1 MKPRRNDTVSLGAL
15 ALVAL
20 LAGCASGRQPDPAF
34 APTRPPNPKPLELNN
49 GAIYQDSFAMRL
61 FEDQRARRVGDILT
75 ITLAETT
82 TASKKADTTS
92 KKKDDIDLKSPTL
105 LGSSVDFDIPGELKK
120 GVPLSKIS
128 HNDLSVSATGN
139 REFTGSGASSQ
150 SNTLTGSISVTVV
163 EVLSNGNLVVRG
175 EKIVGINEGDEFVQ
189 LSGIVRPQDIRP
201 DNTVPSTYVAN
212 AQIRYGGSG
221 AVADATAHGW
231 LSKFFLAFW
240 PF

>member
-1 MKPRRNDTVSLGAL
+1 MMHKGLYIGFAL
-15 ALVAL
+15 ALTAL
-20 LAGCASGRQPDPAF
+20 TAGCATHRQPDPAF
-34 APTRPPNPKPLELNN
+34 APTRPPNPKPSELNN
-49 GAIYQDSFAMRL
+49 GAIYQDVFAMRL

-75 ITLAETT
+75 ITLIETT
-82 TASKKADTTS
+82 TATKSASTS
-92 KKKDDIDLKSPTL
+92 SEKKDDITLTNPTL
-105 LGSSVDFDIPGELKK
+105 LGSAVQFGYPNDLKK
-120 GVPLSKIS
+120 HIPLQNVDSG
-128 HNDLSVSATGN
+128 NLSVSATGN
-139 REFTGSGASSQ
+139 SQKFSGTGGSSQ
-150 SNTLTGSISVTVV
+150 SNTLTGSVTVTVV

-221 AVADATAHGW
+221 AVANATSHGW

>member
-1 MKPRRNDTVSLGAL
+1 MMHKGLHIGFAL
-15 ALVAL
+15 ALTAL
-20 LAGCASGRQPDPAF
+20 TAGCATHRQPDPAF
-34 APTRPPNPKPLELNN
+34 APTRPPNPKPSELNN

-92 KKKDDIDLKSPTL
+92 KKKDDVDLKSPTL
-105 LGSSVDFDIPGELKK
+105 LGSSVDFNIPGEFRKA
-120 GVPLSKIS
+120 VPLARID
-128 HNDLSVSATGN
+128 NNTLAVTTN
-139 REFTGSGASSQ
+139 TNQEFSGSGASSQ
-150 SNTLTGSISVTVV
+150 SNSLTGSISVTVV